1 MEAHQ
6 APFEIRRSPAAP
18 SARDRKTLEGPLR
31 PPHGRAAAARRLKRL
46 DLNTFPESLSPKITG
61 QADDGNCGDGK
72 RLVWSQKKRCS
83 ALVRP
88 QTEL

>member
-1 MEAHQ
+1 MEARQ

-46 DLNTFPESLSPKITG
+46 DLNI
-61 QADDGNCGDGK
+61 K

-88 QTEL
+88 QTAL